1 MRELAQLLN
10 DMQAAGVI
18 ENYALFGAMAQM
30 RYTEAVA
37 TLDADVLVAVPSAER
52 IDVLAGIYE
61 FCSRRNFAVEG
72 EAIQVGA
79 WPVQFVPVFSSLT
92 REAMEQAETPT
103 SRVFRCASCG
113 QDRLAVIAL
122 SVGHAGGSARIL
134 ALLEALSVTRDQ
146 IAGLAAR
153 HGLSD
158 AWRRFEAR
166 FGDDSHSR
174 TPREA
179 SSMAEHPEGSVVA
192 GKSPACRSSPRFTR
206 SVAFRTRGGGSGS
219 STRTGQFVQIP
230 LIGNPP
236 RVTAAPSSADEARI
250 PLPISQHRLST
261 PSFRG
266 RAAEPGIQAR
276 SVHQPWIPTPDH
288 SPG

>member
-1 MRELAQLLN
+1 MRELARLLN

-37 TLDADVLVAVPSAER
+37 TLDADVLVAVPSPER
-52 IDVLAGIYE
+52 IDILAEIYE
-61 FCSRRNFAVEG
+61 FCSRRNFAAEG

-92 REAMEQAETPT
+92 REAMEQAETADFEGVPL
-103 SRVFRCASCG
+103 RVVRA
-113 QDRLAVIAL
+113 DYLAVIAL
-122 SVGHAGGSARIL
+122 SVGRAKDYARIL

-166 FGDDSHSR
+166 FGDD
-174 TPREA
+174 
-179 SSMAEHPEGSVVA
+179 
-192 GKSPACRSSPRFTR
+192 
-206 SVAFRTRGGGSGS
+206 
-219 STRTGQFVQIP
+219 
-230 LIGNPP
+230 
-236 RVTAAPSSADEARI
+236 
-250 PLPISQHRLST
+250 
-261 PSFRG
+261 
-266 RAAEPGIQAR
+266 
-276 SVHQPWIPTPDH
+276 
-288 SPG
+288 